1 VLINGS
7 PTSEIN
13 IQRGLKQGD
22 PLAPFLFLL
31 VTEGLGGLLKRAV
44 ELNRFKGF
52 RIGSQ
57 GVQISR
63 LQYADDTL
71 CIGEA
76 SIANL
81 WTLKAI
87 LRGFE
92 LCSGLKVNFR
102 KSSLM
107 GVNVS
112 QDFMRLAS
120 IFLNCRVGVLP
131 FNYLGL
137 PVGANPRRASTW
149 EPMLN
154 SLRKRLGVWGNKY
167 VSLGGRIVLL
177 NSVLNAIPIFYLSF
191 LKISIAVWK
200 KVRKL
205 QREFLWGGKN
215 GVKKI
220 NWVKWETICKPKH
233 TGGLGVRDI
242 RLVNISLLTKWR
254 WRLLYVDQ
262 QMWKKVSIAKY
273 GVTPCGKVD
282 LGEDCKPWFSSLW
295 WKDISSIGKNIN
307 HNWFSQQVVKKI
319 GNGRQTS
326 FWLDNWLGDF
336 SLRDRFP
343 RLFSVSTQKEASVA
357 TLWSSLNDE
366 RWTLTWR
373 RRLFVWENNLL
384 EEFMLLLNP
393 VSMSLQEDQWVW
405 RPDDGGNFSVK
416 STYELVSNMLNM
428 EPAISPEEATVFKV
442 IWKCPTPSKVSAFVW
457 KVLLDRI
464 PTKVNLFRRRVIQA
478 NGDQAC
484 TFCGNCLETSSHLL
498 LYCDFAIKVWQG
510 IFDWLGLSLY
520 FPHNFTS
527 LYNNA
532 VAVPGGKQ
540 VKRALVMICGAV
552 FWSLWHHRNQIV
564 FENGVAEVAVVID
577 RVKISSWKW
586 WVGRL
591 RGNPCL
597 LYEWQSE
604 PIVCMAM

>member
-1 VLINGS
+1 V
-7 PTSEIN
+7 
-13 IQRGLKQGD
+13 
-22 PLAPFLFLL
+22 
-31 VTEGLGGLLKRAV
+31 
-44 ELNRFKGF
+44 
-52 RIGSQ
+52 
-57 GVQISR
+57 
-63 LQYADDTL
+63 
-71 CIGEA
+71 
-76 SIANL
+76 AN
-81 WTLKAI
+81 
-87 LRGFE
+87 
-92 LCSGLKVNFR
+92 
-102 KSSLM
+102 
-107 GVNVS
+107 
-112 QDFMRLAS
+112 
-120 IFLNCRVGVLP
+120 
-131 FNYLGL
+131 
-137 PVGANPRRASTW
+137 
-149 EPMLN
+149 
-154 SLRKRLGVWGNKY
+154 
-167 VSLGGRIVLL
+167 
-177 NSVLNAIPIFYLSF
+177 
-191 LKISIAVWK
+191 
-200 KVRKL
+200 
-205 QREFLWGGKN
+205 
-215 GVKKI
+215 
-220 NWVKWETICKPKH
+220 
-233 TGGLGVRDI
+233 
-242 RLVNISLLTKWR
+242 
-254 WRLLYVDQ
+254 
-262 QMWKKVSIAKY
+262 
-273 GVTPCGKVD
+273 
-282 LGEDCKPWFSSLW
+282 
-295 WKDISSIGKNIN
+295 
-307 HNWFSQQVVKKI
+307 
-319 GNGRQTS
+319 
-326 FWLDNWLGDF
+326 
-336 SLRDRFP
+336 
-343 RLFSVSTQKEASVA
+343 
-357 TLWSSLNDE
+357 LWSSLNDE

-373 RRLFVWENNLL
+373 QRLFVWENNLL

-527 LYNNA
+527 WYNYA

-564 FENGVAEVAVVID
+564 FEHGVAEVAVVID